1 MAHDG
6 LVLSSLSPQRRRFVM
21 AIVAMA
27 TVVIVALVA
36 VVLRSRSD
44 PVTPVPQSTPGPVLL
59 VPGYGGSTSALD
71 VLASSLSDAGRDV
84 TIVSLAG
91 DGTGDLREQVELLD
105 DAAREAVARTGA
117 PSVDVVGF
125 SAGGVIAREW
135 VANAGGGSIA
145 RRVVTLGSPQHGTD
159 VAVLA
164 AAVTPNSCPTA
175 CEQLKPDSDLLRSL
189 NAGDETPPGPVWVS
203 MWSTS
208 DQLVVPPESAS
219 LDGGVNFSV
228 QSVCGPAEIEHGD
241 LPRTP
246 SVIALTMFA
255 LARAV
260 PGTPSVDNC

>member
-1 MAHDG
+1 M
-6 LVLSSLSPQRRRFVM
+6 LRSLSPQRRRFVM
-21 AIVAMA
+21 
-27 TVVIVALVA
+27 VVIAMVSITMVALMA
-36 VVLRSRSD
+36 VVLRSRPD
-44 PVTPVPQSTPGPVLL
+44 PVTPVPQSQPGPVLL

-84 TIVSLAG
+84 TVVSLAG
-91 DGTGDLREQVELLD
+91 DGTGDLREQVEVMD
-105 DAAREAVARTGA
+105 EAVRATVSRTGA
-117 PSVDVVGF
+117 ASVDVVGF

-135 VANAGGGSIA
+135 VANSGGGSVA

-159 VAVLA
+159 VATLA
-164 AAVTPNSCPTA
+164 AAVTPSSCPTA

-189 NAGDETPPGPVWVS
+189 NAGDETPAGPVWVS

-219 LDGGVNFSV
+219 LEGGVNFSV
-228 QSVCGPAEIEHGD
+228 QSVCGPSEIEHGD

-255 LARAV
+255 LADAV
-260 PGTPSVDNC
+260 PVTPTADDC